1 MLIKS
6 QQIKAGIK
14 NHDVPT
20 FDSSDVAFVG
30 MQTKIDADSYTA
42 PEDYLKQLET
52 LKSKLKTTR
61 ESSYQDGLQAGE
73 KAGYQQGVGLIQ
85 KEIEQFAGLTES
97 IRSRQEELIES
108 SEQFVLSFALK
119 VVEKIIGST
128 EFSTLNFNQDK
139 LQQVVAESL
148 KLFSNSTKYTLRVHP
163 ETGEVVEKYK
173 TEILRQIKKSV
184 EISIVE
190 DPTLNMSDCLVE
202 SDYGVLDARIESQF
216 KEIESFFI
224 K

>member
-6 QQIKAGIK
+6 RQIKAGIK
-14 NHDVPT
+14 NHEVPT
-20 FDSSDVAFVG
+20 FDNSAVVG
-30 MQTKIDADSYTA
+30 MQKKDDADSYTS

-61 ESSYQDGLQAGE
+61 ESSYQDGLQAGQ

-97 IRSRQEELIES
+97 IRSRQEDLIEN

-128 EFSTLNFNQDK
+128 EFSTLNFDKDK

-148 KLFSNSTKYTLRVHP
+148 KLFSDSTKYTLHVRR
-163 ETGEVVEKYK
+163 ETGDVVEKYK
-173 TEILRQIKKSV
+173 SEILKKIKKPV

-190 DPTLNMSDCLVE
+190 DPNLNMSDCLME

-216 KEIESFFI
+216 KEIKSFFI
-224 K
+224 E